1 MCQSLFNLML
11 TTTYMAGT
19 IIIPISLMWKLRH
32 RRVKQLA
39 QGHSASKWGSWG
51 LNLKKQ
57 DFLSGFFSAQTA
69 CFFCV
74 FFYTGLRFNTLALWQ
89 STQMQKNPI

>member
-11 TTTYMAGT
+11 TTTYTAGT

-39 QGHSASKWGSWG
+39 QGHSASKRGSWG
-51 LNLKKQ
+51 LNLKNQ
-57 DFLSGFFSAQTA
+57 VFLSRFFSAQKA
-69 CFFCV
+69 CFFI
-74 FFYTGLRFNTLALWQ
+74 LA
-89 STQMQKNPI
+89 